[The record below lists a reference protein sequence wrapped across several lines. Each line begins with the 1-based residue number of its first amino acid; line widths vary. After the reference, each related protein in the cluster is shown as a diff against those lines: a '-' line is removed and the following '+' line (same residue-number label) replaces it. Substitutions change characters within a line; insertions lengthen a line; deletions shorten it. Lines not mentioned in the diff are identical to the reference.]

1 MILAGRCFEL
11 ESVPYKALD
20 AIIDERARR
29 LDRIPASEAAT
40 LLPRHVGWWTSI
52 WLLSGRHLAE
62 LDRRIAK
69 LVVRGPPITTSE
81 GSDASHGRAW

>member
-20 AIIDERARR
+20 AIIDELARP

-40 LLPRHVGWWTSI
+40 LLPRHVG
-52 WLLSGRHLAE
+52 
-62 LDRRIAK
+62 
-69 LVVRGPPITTSE
+69 
-81 GSDASHGRAW
+81 